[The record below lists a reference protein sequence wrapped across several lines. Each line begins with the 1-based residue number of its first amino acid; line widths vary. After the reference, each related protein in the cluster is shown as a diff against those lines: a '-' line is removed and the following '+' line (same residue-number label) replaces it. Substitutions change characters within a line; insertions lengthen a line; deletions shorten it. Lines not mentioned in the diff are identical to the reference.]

1 MADARAGRRNAA
13 RGSPPKCFIA
23 GARNADPHAN
33 GMNTVTAGKSG
44 AAGGKA
50 RVALVTKTQGS
61 TLAVALT
68 REGHDLV
75 EGASWQDVADAGPE
89 PFDLVLCDV
98 GVTTNTPTTDSPV
111 MFFGDD
117 ATGATPS
124 VSPAIIESSLDAIL
138 SLAVALHESTRRCS
152 ELESLAQGMHTG
164 SAIVGATPVVRR
176 LQSTISRAADC
187 DMTVL
192 VNGPAGA
199 GKSLAARMIHAKSRR
214 GAKPLVALQASPST
228 SADDL
233 ARTIEAARG
242 STLLI
247 EDIEKLPAGCQA
259 QLVKH
264 LKERSGPAGAA
275 APRLVAT
282 TTAHLNELVPR
293 GAFREDLHHRLHGLS
308 ITVPG
313 LHERLDDLALLVQD
327 ALARATGGKAGH
339 VTADAIAHLTTM
351 SWPGNVT
358 QLQATV
364 QRAALR
370 ANGAAIGREHLTAP
384 VAHAADPVAPR
395 ATEAADRELTEAD
408 ILPFEQ
414 EEKRLLARALRATKG
429 QVRRAAQLLGIGR
442 ATLYRKIQQYHL
454 PLR

>member
-1 MADARAGRRNAA
+1 
-13 RGSPPKCFIA
+13 
-23 GARNADPHAN
+23 
-33 GMNTVTAGKSG
+33 MNTVTAGKSG
-44 AAGGKA
+44 AAGSKA

-68 REGHDLV
+68 RDGHELV
-75 EGASWQDVADAGPE
+75 ESASWQAVTDLGTTS
-89 PFDLVLCDV
+89 FDLVLCDANAAD
-98 GVTTNTPTTDSPV
+98 GAPPTDCPV
-111 MFFGDD
+111 LYVGDD
-117 ATGATPS
+117 ADAAPTRTFAPE
-124 VSPAIIESSLDAIL
+124 AIESGIDAIL

-199 GKSLAARMIHAKSRR
+199 GKSLTARIIHAKSRR
-214 GAKPLVALQASPST
+214 GDKPLVALQASPST

-247 EDIEKLPAGCQA
+247 EDVEKLPAGCQA

-293 GAFREDLHHRLHGLS
+293 GAFREDLYVRLHGLS

>member
-1 MADARAGRRNAA
+1 MPIQSR
-13 RGSPPKCFIA
+13 
-23 GARNADPHAN
+23 N

-68 REGHDLV
+68 RDGHELV
-75 EGASWQDVADAGPE
+75 EGASWQTVADAGSTS
-89 PFDLVLCDV
+89 FDLVLCDV
-98 GVTTNTPTTDSPV
+98 DVAPNAPPTGCPV
-111 MFFGDD
+111 LYVGDD
-117 ATGATPS
+117 AAGATTATTPTFTS
-124 VSPAIIESSLDAIL
+124 EAIESGLDAIL
-138 SLAVALHESTRRCS
+138 SLAVALHESTRRCG
-152 ELESLAQGMHTG
+152 ELEALTHGMHNG
-164 SAIVGATPVVRR
+164 SALVGATPVVRR
-176 LQSTISRAADC
+176 LQTTISRAADC

-192 VNGPAGA
+192 VNGPAGS
-199 GKSLAARMIHAKSRR
+199 GKSLVARMIHAKSRR
-214 GAKPLVALQASPST
+214 ADKPLATLQATAST
-228 SADDL
+228 TADELTRAID
-233 ARTIEAARG
+233 AARG

-247 EDIEKLPAGCQA
+247 EDVEKLPAGCQA

-264 LKERSGPAGAA
+264 LKERSGAAGAN

-282 TTAHLNELVPR
+282 TAAHINEIVPR
-293 GAFREDLHHRLHGLS
+293 GGFREDLYVRLHGLS

-313 LHERLDDLALLVQD
+313 LHERLDDLALLAQD
-327 ALARATGGKAGH
+327 ALSRATNGKCGQ
-339 VTADAIAHLTTM
+339 VTAEAIAHLATM

-370 ANGAAIGREHLTAP
+370 ANGNPIGREHLTAP

-395 ATEAADRELTEAD
+395 TAENPDRELTEAD

>member
-1 MADARAGRRNAA
+1 MPIQG
-13 RGSPPKCFIA
+13 G
-23 GARNADPHAN
+23 N
-33 GMNTVTAGKSG
+33 GMNTVTAGRGG
-44 AAGGKA
+44 ATGGKA

-68 REGHDLV
+68 RDGHELV
-75 EGASWQDVADAGPE
+75 EGASWQDVAGTGTTS
-89 PFDLVLCDV
+89 FDLVLCDIDV
-98 GVTTNTPTTDSPV
+98 AAGAPSNGCPV
-111 MFFGDD
+111 LFVGDD
-117 ATGATPS
+117 ATAAAPTFTPE
-124 VSPAIIESSLDAIL
+124 AIASGLDAIL
-138 SLAVALHESTRRCS
+138 SLAVALHESTRRCD
-152 ELESLAQGMHTG
+152 ELEALVQGMHTG
-164 SAIVGATPVVRR
+164 SALVGATPVVRR
-176 LQSTISRAADC
+176 LQTTIGRAADC
-187 DMTVL
+187 DTTVL
-192 VNGPAGA
+192 INGPTGS
-199 GKSLAARMIHAKSRR
+199 GKSLVARMVHAKSRR
-214 GAKPLVALQASPST
+214 ADKPLVALQASAATST
-228 SADDL
+228 DELLRA
-233 ARTIEAARG
+233 IEAARG

-247 EDIEKLPAGCQA
+247 EDVEKLPTGCQA

-264 LKERSGPAGAA
+264 LKERSGPAGAT

-282 TTAHLNELVPR
+282 TAAHLNELVPR
-293 GAFREDLHHRLHGLS
+293 GAFREDLYVRLHGLA

-313 LHERLDDLALLVQD
+313 LHERLDDLALLAQD
-327 ALARATGGKAGH
+327 ALARATGGKCGPIA
-339 VTADAIAHLTTM
+339 ADAISHLATM
-351 SWPGNVT
+351 TWPGNVT

-370 ANGAAIGREHLTAP
+370 ANGGPIGREHLTAP

-395 ATEAADRELTEAD
+395 ATEVAERELGESD

>member
-1 MADARAGRRNAA
+1 MPIQVG
-13 RGSPPKCFIA
+13 
-23 GARNADPHAN
+23 N
-33 GMNTVTAGKSG
+33 GMNTVTAGKNS
-44 AAGGKA
+44 ANVGKA
-50 RVALVTKTQGS
+50 RVALVTRTQGS

-68 REGHDLV
+68 RDGHELV
-75 EGASWQDVADAGPE
+75 EGASWQDVADAGPAS
-89 PFDLVLCDV
+89 FDLVLCDV
-98 GVTTNTPTTDSPV
+98 GVTTSAPPTDSPV

-117 ATGATPS
+117 ANGATPR
-124 VSPAIIESSLDAIL
+124 VSPATIESSLDAVL
-138 SLAVALHESTRRCS
+138 SLAMALHESTRRCS
-152 ELESLAQGMHTG
+152 ELEAMVQGLHTG

-192 VNGPAGA
+192 VNGPAGS
-199 GKSLAARMIHAKSRR
+199 GKSLTARMIHAKSRR
-214 GAKPLVALQASPST
+214 ADKPLVAMQANSST
-228 SADDL
+228 TVDDL
-233 ARTIEAARG
+233 TRAIEAARG

-247 EDIEKLPAGCQA
+247 EDVEKLPTAVQA
-259 QLVKH
+259 LLVKH
-264 LKERSGPAGAA
+264 LKERSGPSGAS

-293 GAFREDLHHRLHGLS
+293 GAFREDLHVRLHGLA

-327 ALARATGGKAGH
+327 ALARATNGKHGP
-339 VTADAIAHLTTM
+339 VSPEAIAHLATM

-358 QLQATV
+358 QLQAMV

-370 ANGAAIGREHLTAP
+370 ANGGTIGREHLTAP
-384 VAHAADPVAPR
+384 TAHVADTVAPR
-395 ATEAADRELTEAD
+395 AADVADRELTESD
-408 ILPFEQ
+408 IVPFEQ